1 MIDSHMHIFD
11 VGALRGG
18 DSSARYIPERSALFD
33 DYRKLSSPTGVD
45 GALLVQPSFLKTD
58 NSFLLRHLATQNTS
72 FGRFGVA
79 VVDPRTPPETLEA
92 LHSAGVVGI
101 RFNLVQTDD
110 EALRFERRLYA
121 SLWKTLD
128 ALGMHVELHVESDRL
143 MKVVDALYPHV
154 PKIVIDHFMRP
165 SEGLRGFI
173 TKTPSIYKEIAQY
186 GDEGKLWVKTS
197 AAYRVVPD
205 APHREAVR
213 NCADLAEMLTEMLGS
228 RRLLWGSDWPYT
240 QNAEKVEGT
249 SPDEQYRNVAAT
261 RELWTKGGT
270 LYDPDEAFRELTG
283 F

>member
-18 DSSARYIPERSALFD
+18 DPSARYIPERSALFD

-79 VVDPRTPPETLEA
+79 VVDPRTPQETLEA
-92 LHSAGVVGI
+92 LRSAGVVGI

-110 EALRFERRLYA
+110 DALTFDRRLYVP
-121 SLWKTLD
+121 LWNALNRLD
-128 ALGMHVELHVESDRL
+128 MHVELHVESNRL
-143 MKVVDALYPHV
+143 MKVVETIFPFV
-154 PKIVIDHFMRP
+154 RKIVIDHFMRP
-165 SEGLRGFI
+165 SEGLSGFI
-173 TKTPSIYKEIAQY
+173 TKTPSIYKEIAPY
-186 GDEGKLWVKTS
+186 CDEGKLWVKTS

-213 NCADLAEMLTEMLGS
+213 NCCDLAAMLTEMLGS

-240 QNAEKVEGT
+240 QNAEKVEGQ
-249 SPDEQYRNVAAT
+249 SPMEQYRNVAAT